1 MPIDI
6 TKEEVYACITRG
18 VEGAL
23 KEYRR
28 EYLPSRILVD
38 MLDTWPEP
46 DVDIFISAY
55 PESPSILLERLAY
68 SSKDPVVLCS
78 IASHPRTGAKVMQDL
93 ASNKE
98 EEVRLMLAANKQ
110 ISPQTAT
117 LLGEDESV
125 LVRAELAANPA
136 LPTRVRTHLIGD
148 PSALVRSVFCDT
160 KNLDEETMKKLLMD
174 PDHLVKART
183 TIMSKVSDETLLNWA
198 DSDELFVQLFLHGR
212 KSLPP
217 KVMESLSFSSHKDIQ
232 ELAISRKALAEDEQ
246 LGWANSSDTGLKI
259 AVAKKEELTEKVQVI
274 LAKDKNVEV
283 RESLA
288 ANITISAE
296 AQKILAA
303 DPQGNITKILL
314 EKEDLKREALT
325 ELCKTCDE
333 NQAFELALEGDLS
346 NVQVATLATRFNA
359 DIVYVLAKRGLFTSL
374 LSRERVVELV
384 NSRMPTLIA
393 FAIKSK
399 CLKAAEIGKFLAHP
413 CKEVR
418 LSLLQNENVSRS
430 ILIELS
436 EDGDRQ
442 ISEEALELLANMPA
456 SKKPEKDV
464 KTEEESKNI
473 ITKIIK
479 KIKTPNKG
487 DE

>member
-6 TKEEVYACITRG
+6 TKEEVYASICQG
-18 VEGAL
+18 AEDAL

-38 MLDTWPEP
+38 MIDTWPEP
-46 DVDIFISAY
+46 DVETFISGY

-68 SSKDPVVLCS
+68 TCKNPIVLCNV
-78 IASHPRTGAKVMQDL
+78 ASHPRTGAKVMQDL
-93 ASNKE
+93 ASHKE

-117 LLGEDESV
+117 LLGEDDSV

-136 LPTRVRTHLIGD
+136 LPTRVRTHLMGD
-148 PSALVRSVFCDT
+148 PAALVRSVFCDT
-160 KNLDEETMKKLLMD
+160 KNLDDEILKKLLMD
-174 PDHLVKART
+174 PDHIVKART
-183 TIMSKVSDETLLNWA
+183 AIMAKVSDETLLNWA
-198 DSDELFVQLFLHGR
+198 DSDELYVQLFLHGR

-232 ELAISRKALAEDEQ
+232 QLAISRKALAEDEQ
-246 LGWANSSDTGLKI
+246 LGWANSHDTELKI
-259 AVAKKEELTEKVQVI
+259 AVAQKEELTEKVQLI
-274 LAKDKNVEV
+274 LAKDENLAV

-288 ANITISAE
+288 ANVSISSV

-303 DPQGNITKILL
+303 DPQGKITKILL
-314 EKEDLKREALT
+314 EKEDLKRDALT

-333 NQAFELALEGDLS
+333 VQAFELALEAGLS
-346 NVQVATLATRFNA
+346 NVQVATLATRFSA
-359 DIVYVLAKRGLFTSL
+359 DIVYVLARRGLFTNL
-374 LSRERVVELV
+374 LSREKVVELV
-384 NSRMPTLIA
+384 NSRMPTLMA
-393 FAIKSK
+393 FAIKCK
-399 CLKAAEIGKFLAHP
+399 CLKASEISRFLAHP

-418 LSLLQNENVSRS
+418 MSLLQNENVSRS
-430 ILIELS
+430 MLIELS
-436 EDGDRQ
+436 DDEDRQ
-442 ISEEALELLANMPA
+442 ISEEALELLAKMPV
-456 SKKPEKDV
+456 SKKPGKEEMA
-464 KTEEESKNI
+464 EEEPKNI

-479 KIKTPNKG
+479 KIKNPNKG

>member
-18 VEGAL
+18 VENAL

-38 MLDTWPEP
+38 MIDTWPEP
-46 DVDIFISAY
+46 DVEVFISAY
-55 PESPSILLERLAY
+55 PESPSMLLERLAY
-68 SSKDPVVLCS
+68 TSKSPEVLCNV
-78 IASHPRTGAKVMQDL
+78 ASHPRTGAKVMQDL
-93 ASNKE
+93 ASHKE

-117 LLGEDESV
+117 LLGEDDSV
-125 LVRAELAANPA
+125 LIRAELAANPA

-148 PSALVRSVFCDT
+148 PAALVRSVFCDA
-160 KNLDEETMKKLLMD
+160 KNLDDETVKKLLMD

-183 TIMSKVSDETLLNWA
+183 TITAKVSDETLLSWA

-232 ELAISRKALAEDEQ
+232 QLAISRKALAEDEQ
-246 LGWANSSDTGLKI
+246 LGWANSDDTELKI
-259 AVAKKEELTEKVQVI
+259 AVAQKQELTEKVQLI
-274 LAKDKNVEV
+274 LAKDKNIQV
-283 RESLA
+283 REALA
-288 ANITISAE
+288 ANISISAE
-296 AQKILAA
+296 AQTILAA

-314 EKEDLKREALT
+314 EKEDLKRDALT

-333 NQAFELALEGDLS
+333 KQAFELALEADLS
-346 NVQVATLATRFNA
+346 NVQVATLATRFSA
-359 DIVYVLAKRGLFTSL
+359 DIVYVLARRGLFTNL

-384 NSRMPTLIA
+384 NSRMPTLMA

-399 CLKAAEIGKFLAHP
+399 CLAAAEISKFLAHP

-418 LSLLQNENVSRS
+418 LSLLQNENISRS
-430 ILIELS
+430 MLIELS
-436 EDGDRQ
+436 EDTDRQ
-442 ISEEALELLANMPA
+442 ISEEALEMLAKMPA
-456 SKKPEKDV
+456 AKKPGKEV

-473 ITKIIK
+473 ISKIIK
-479 KIKTPNKG
+479 KIKNPNKG

>member
-18 VEGAL
+18 VEEAL

-38 MLDTWPEP
+38 MIDTWPET
-46 DVDIFISAY
+46 DVEIFISAY
-55 PESPSILLERLAY
+55 PESPSMLLERLAY
-68 SSKDPVVLCS
+68 TSKNPEVLCNV
-78 IASHPRTGAKVMQDL
+78 ASHPRTGAKVMQDL
-93 ASNKE
+93 ASHKE
-98 EEVRLMLAANKQ
+98 EGVRLMLAANKQ

-117 LLGEDESV
+117 LLGEDDSL

-148 PSALVRSVFCDT
+148 PAALVRSVFCDA
-160 KNLDEETMKKLLMD
+160 KNLDDETVKKLLMD

-183 TIMSKVSDETLLNWA
+183 AIMAKVSDETLLSWA
-198 DSDELFVQLFLHGR
+198 DRDELFVQLFLHAR
-212 KSLPP
+212 KNLPP

-232 ELAISRKALAEDEQ
+232 QLAISRKALAEDEQ
-246 LGWANSSDTGLKI
+246 LGWANSSDTELKI
-259 AVAKKEELTEKVQVI
+259 AIAKKEELTEKVQLI
-274 LAKDKNVEV
+274 LAKDEDIKV

-288 ANITISAE
+288 GNNSLSAE
-296 AQKILAA
+296 VQKILAS
-303 DPQGNITKILL
+303 DTQGNIAKILL

-333 NQAFELALEGDLS
+333 KRAFELALEAELS
-346 NVQVATLATRFNA
+346 NVQVAVLATRFSA
-359 DIVYVLAKRGLFTSL
+359 DIVYVLARRGLFTNL
-374 LSRERVVELV
+374 LSREKVVELV
-384 NSRMPTLIA
+384 NSRMPTLMA

-399 CLKAAEIGKFLAHP
+399 CLNAAEISKFLTHP

-418 LSLLQNENVSRS
+418 LALLQNENVSRS
-430 ILIELS
+430 MLIELS
-436 EDGDRQ
+436 EDEDRQ
-442 ISEEALELLANMPA
+442 ISEEALELLAKMPA
-456 SKKPEKDV
+456 PKKEVSEEKP
-464 KTEEESKNI
+464 EEESKNI

-479 KIKTPNKG
+479 KIKPNKG

>member
-6 TKEEVYACITRG
+6 TKEEVYASISQG
-18 VEGAL
+18 VEDAL

-38 MLDTWPEP
+38 MIDTWPEP
-46 DVDIFISAY
+46 DVEIFISAY

-68 SSKDPVVLCS
+68 TSKNPAVLCNV
-78 IASHPRTGAKVMQDL
+78 ASHPRTGAKVMQDL
-93 ASNKE
+93 ASHKE

-117 LLGEDESV
+117 LLGEDDSV
-125 LVRAELAANPA
+125 LVRTELAANPA
-136 LPTRVRTHLIGD
+136 LPTRVRTHLMGD
-148 PSALVRSVFCDT
+148 PAAIVRSVFCDA
-160 KNLDEETMKKLLMD
+160 KNLDEDTLKKLLMD

-183 TIMSKVSDETLLNWA
+183 AMMAKVGDEKLLSWA
-198 DSDELFVQLFLHGR
+198 DSDELYVQLFLHGR

-232 ELAISRKALAEDEQ
+232 QLAISRKALAEDEQ
-246 LGWANSSDTGLKI
+246 LGWANSDDTELKI
-259 AVAKKEELTEKVQVI
+259 AVAQKEELTEKVQLI
-274 LAKDKNVEV
+274 LAKDESIEV

-288 ANITISAE
+288 GNNKLSAE
-296 AQKILAA
+296 VQKVLAA
-303 DPQGNITKILL
+303 DPQGNIAKILL
-314 EKEDLKREALT
+314 EKEDLKRDALT

-333 NQAFELALEGDLS
+333 KQAFELALEADLN
-346 NVQVATLATRFNA
+346 NVQVATLATRFTA
-359 DIVYVLAKRGLFTSL
+359 DIVYVLARRGLFTSL

-384 NSRMPTLIA
+384 NSRMPTLMS

-399 CLKAAEIGKFLAHP
+399 CLKASEISKFLAHP

-418 LSLLQNENVSRS
+418 KSLLENENVSRS
-430 ILIELS
+430 MLIELS
-436 EDGDRQ
+436 EDDDKQ
-442 ISEEALELLANMPA
+442 ISEEALELLAKMPA
-456 SKKPEKDV
+456 PKKPGKDE
-464 KTEEESKNI
+464 KTEDESKNI

-479 KIKTPNKG
+479 KIKNPNKG